1 MKANKAPGPDG
12 AITELFKHLDA
23 DNIKTL
29 TSCLNI
35 LWQTKQVPDDFTNA
49 FIASL
54 YKKGDHENPENYR
67 PISLL
72 NTTYKIFAFVLKVR
86 LASALEK
93 HLHQTQFGFRKGRST
108 VDPLFCLRRITDVVE
123 QANDQLV
130 LIFLDWEK
138 AFDKINH
145 QKMFQSLR
153 RLNIPEDLLAAISFL
168 YRHPQFQVTHCER
181 NSGWLPQR
189 TGIRQGC
196 PLSPYLFI
204 LTMHVMFEDV
214 KKKSNDPRH
223 RKKFQGI
230 NFQELLYADDTLVL
244 AKNFKIANEYLH
256 LIEEEST
263 YLDLSLN
270 HSKCCYIAYNCLG
283 QVFFS
288 KWGSYDFN

>member
-1 MKANKAPGPDG
+1 MLAKTCLRWNPQTHTETLSVAPRRKNCLLTFPRKNSSPLNPNKNKILYQDLEANISAFQESKIQDAINKLKANKAPGPDG

-35 LWQTKQVPDDFTNA
+35 LWQTKQAPDDFTNA

-72 NTTYKIFAFVLKVR
+72 NTTYKIFAFVLKIR
-86 LASALEK
+86 LAPELEK

-123 QANDQLV
+123 QGSDQLV

-145 QKMFQSLR
+145 QKMFQSHR
-153 RLNIPEDLLAAISFL
+153 RLNIPEDLLAAISSL
-168 YRHPQFQVTHCER
+168 KRHLGSKLHT
-181 NSGWLPQR
+181 
-189 TGIRQGC
+189 
-196 PLSPYLFI
+196 
-204 LTMHVMFEDV
+204 V
-214 KKKSNDPRH
+214 KKIVGGCLK
-223 RKKFQGI
+223 
-230 NFQELLYADDTLVL
+230 EL
-244 AKNFKIANEYLH
+244 
-256 LIEEEST
+256 ESGKAVPSVPT
-263 YLDLSLN
+263 
-270 HSKCCYIAYNCLG
+270 
-283 QVFFS
+283 FS
-288 KWGSYDFN
+288 F